1 MMCAARGS
9 IVRVFVRL
17 HDCNCANRSRRMTVS
32 HRYVPLLVNGV
43 VAVVALSYAWVISE
57 TRYAVTGLQFVSPLA
72 VILLLHLGWLA
83 FSQGLAPGFALV
95 AMRRAVMTAIV
106 IAVVTLIAAVY
117 APMPTS
123 ANSDST
129 IANVANTVAMVLF
142 CMLVIALVFGAVG
155 MVTYAIALVARA
167 IYRAVR
173 GPKGPTDTRLF
184 DVATLALTLA
194 FIGGS
199 SLEGITPALTY
210 WSSDVARSSVVVA
223 APVDRVWQ
231 HIGKATS
238 PDFPL
243 PVMLHSIPRPVAVV
257 TDEGAAL
264 GARRV
269 VRFRGREGEGDLS
282 LRVVQR
288 TDSIAIFEVKSDESP
303 IAYWVRHKDI
313 TFRVERVS
321 DTTTRLTV
329 ALSYERLLSP
339 AWFFRP
345 YMHVAASL
353 AMGVLA
359 RDTKARAEQPLT

>member
-1 MMCAARGS
+1 
-9 IVRVFVRL
+9 
-17 HDCNCANRSRRMTVS
+17 MTIRPS
-32 HRYVPLLVNGV
+32 NPHRHVPFLVNGV
-43 VAVVALSYAWVISE
+43 VAAVALSYAWIISE
-57 TRYAVTGLQFVSPLA
+57 TGYAVTGLQFVSPLA
-72 VILLLHLGWLA
+72 VIIVLHLAWLA

-95 AMRRAVMTAIV
+95 ALRRAVITAIV

-129 IANVANTVAMVLF
+129 IENVANTLAMVLF
-142 CMLVIALVFGAVG
+142 CMLVIAIVVG
-155 MVTYAIALVARA
+155 VVSMVTYALALVVRA

-210 WSSDVARSSVVVA
+210 WSTDTARTSVLIA

-238 PDFPL
+238 PAFPL
-243 PVMLHSIPRPVAVV
+243 PVMLHSIPRPIAIV

-269 VRFRGREGEGDLS
+269 VRFQGREGEGDLS
-282 LRVVQR
+282 LQVIRRTETDAVFQVQ
-288 TDSIAIFEVKSDESP
+288 SDESP
-303 IAYWVRHKDI
+303 IAMWVRHKDI
-313 TFRVERVS
+313 TFHVERLTE
-321 DTTTRLTV
+321 TTTRLTV

-345 YMHVAASL
+345 YMHVAAAL

-359 RDTKARAEQPLT
+359 RDTKARAELPLT